1 MQADIITYN
10 ALMNSFQK
18 STRWAAAL
26 HWLQRAQDRFLE
38 PSVVS
43 YTTAITALRQSSQ
56 WQLTLEFL
64 DKKWTLP
71 TYNACI
77 TAVGAAWQQ
86 ALCLLESLEGAQ
98 LEPDAGCTGYCFQ
111 IFQCV
116 FQPQF
121 CVHVSVMRCSNRS
134 RKILSVESDGP
145 SISLQDTI
153 SCIYHF

>member
-1 MQADIITYN
+1 MINYSELYSNSKKTALHHSFTVQHPHLFSKSGVLLQADIITYN
-10 ALMNSFQK
+10 ALMNSCQK
-18 STRWAAAL
+18 STRWAEAL

-56 WQLTLEFL
+56 WQLALEFL

-98 LEPDAGCTGYCFQ
+98 LEPDAGCIGYCFQ
-111 IFQCV
+111 CV
-116 FQPQF
+116 FFSPS
-121 CVHVSVMRCSNRS
+121 SVC
-134 RKILSVESDGP
+134 LF
-145 SISLQDTI
+145 L
-153 SCIYHF
+153 

>member
-64 DKKWTLP
+64 DEKWTLP

-77 TAVGAAWQQ
+77 TAVAAAWQQ
-86 ALCLLESLEGAQ
+86 AFCLLESLEGAQ
-98 LEPDAGCTGYCFQ
+98 LEPDTGCW
-111 IFQCV
+111 FQCV
-116 FQPQF
+116 FF
-121 CVHVSVMRCSNRS
+121 
-134 RKILSVESDGP
+134 P
-145 SISLQDTI
+145 SQRYAS
-153 SCIYHF
+153 